1 MRFTLRTTDD
11 TLRLGR
17 ALAHA
22 LREGSILRCILF
34 VGPLGSGKTT
44 LTRGL
49 VESLPGGDDAEVS
62 SPSFNICNLYPTT
75 PPTAHFDL
83 YRLEGNEPDD
93 ALLDL
98 IDEGESI
105 ILIEWAEHLPEYAL
119 PPVWLRLAWHAAG
132 EGRIVEAHGNGAPA
146 LVALDMV
153 AAGVPDLVQP

>member
-1 MRFTLRTTDD
+1 MRFHLPGPED
-11 TLRLGR
+11 TVRLGR
-17 ALAHA
+17 ALAKA
-22 LREGSILRCILF
+22 LLHIDGLRVVLLA
-34 VGPLGSGKTT
+34 GTLGSGKTT
-44 LTRGL
+44 MTRGL
-49 VESLPGGDDAEVS
+49 VAELPGGGMAEVS